1 MDVSKDLDLSKY
13 LQLMVHKEASDL
25 FFSAGAPVSI
35 KIEGVTRHLNP
46 EHKLTPGEVY
56 DLAYSIMDDQ
66 QTVAFERDWEMNLAV
81 AMSHLGRFRVNIYR
95 QRGAVAMVIRY
106 LRHEIPSIEALN
118 LPAILNDLVMEPRGL
133 VLLVGAT
140 GTGKS
145 TTLASM
151 IEHRSAST
159 TGHILTIEEPI
170 EYLHQ
175 HRESIVD
182 QRELGMDTHSY
193 ADALKNAMREA
204 PDVIL
209 IGEIRDQET
218 MQHAIAYSETGH
230 LCLSTLHAANSD
242 QAFDRILSFYPETAY
257 KKLMMDLS
265 MNLRAV
271 VSQRLVIGKDGK
283 RLPAVEIL
291 LNTPYVSD
299 IIQKGE
305 LERLK
310 EAMKEGREV
319 GMQTMDQS
327 LFDLYKA
334 GKIEYDEA
342 IKHAD
347 SKNDLRLRVRL
358 SEPGGIDQVP
368 EDLTYDTDEGHLR
381 R

>member
-1 MDVSKDLDLSKY
+1 MEFTKEMDLSKY
-13 LQLMVHKEASDL
+13 LKLMVDKGASDL
-25 FFSAGAPVSI
+25 FFSAGAPVAI
-35 KIEGVTRHLNP
+35 KIEGVTSHLDP
-46 EHKLTPGEVY
+46 DRKLTAGEVRE
-56 DLAYSIMDDQ
+56 LAYSTMDDR
-66 QTVAFERDWEMNLAV
+66 QTVAFEREWEMNLAI
-81 AMSHLGRFRVNIYR
+81 ALRDLGRFRVNIYK

-106 LRHEIPSIEALN
+106 LRHEIPTIDELN
-118 LPAILNDLVMEPRGL
+118 LPPILNELVMEPRGL
-133 VLLVGAT
+133 VLIVGAT

-151 IEHRSAST
+151 IEHRSKNK

-170 EYLHQ
+170 EYLHD
-175 HRESIVD
+175 HRQSIVD
-182 QRELGMDTHSY
+182 QRELGLDTHSY
-193 ADALKNAMREA
+193 AHALKNAMREA

-218 MQHAIAYSETGH
+218 MQHAISYSETGH

-242 QAFDRILSFYPETAY
+242 QAFDRILSFYPETGY
-257 KKLMMDLS
+257 RKLMMDLS

-291 LNTPYVSD
+291 LATPFVCD
-299 IIQKGE
+299 LIQKGE

-319 GMQTMDQS
+319 GMQTMDQA
-327 LFDLYKA
+327 LFDLYQE

-342 IKHAD
+342 IRHAD
-347 SKNDLRLRVRL
+347 SKNDLRLRIRL
-358 SEPGGIDQVP
+358 SEPGSVDQVS
-368 EDLTYDTDEGHLR
+368 EDLTYDTSNR
-381 R
+381 